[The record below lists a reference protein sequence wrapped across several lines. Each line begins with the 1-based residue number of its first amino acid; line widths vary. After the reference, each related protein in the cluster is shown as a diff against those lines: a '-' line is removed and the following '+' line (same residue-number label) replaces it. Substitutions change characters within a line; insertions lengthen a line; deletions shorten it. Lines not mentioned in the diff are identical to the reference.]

1 MLIKVIFPI
10 NKSLIHWEVGH
21 FICSLNMCTLEDRR
35 GDETEG
41 VWGNE
46 AKSEDVGGGAKA

>member
-41 VWGNE
+41 VWGDE